1 MTEKHDKW
9 LTHTTKL
16 EYHCQNHVDT
26 FAYPSKNHH
35 HHNLCEYDTLVD
47 AIWRL
52 LYFWIMFT
60 RKRKSKSVEEDHV
73 CLGGPLF
80 YFATF
85 CKRRRSFQTSHFIRY
100 FFHEEV
106 HSAFLSRA
114 IQMYVTLPK
123 DAMPVGCLNVPKV

>member
-1 MTEKHDKW
+1 MINGWHTLPNWNIIVKIMLTLLRIRPKITIITIYASMTLS
-9 LTHTTKL
+9 LT
-16 EYHCQNHVDT
+16 
-26 FAYPSKNHH
+26 
-35 HHNLCEYDTLVD
+35 
-47 AIWRL
+47 IWRL

-123 DAMPVGCLNVPKV
+123 DAMSVGCLNVPKV